1 MEHRFVMF
9 GSGSQPLIY
18 KVPLNRTARLVN
30 EYPNRNVGV
39 FATLKDAR
47 EAALAFIEQVEANSK
62 SKVSLFS
69 TEPSPDSAALRRRL
83 WELTEDRVKT
93 FKP

>member
-1 MEHRFVMF
+1 MF

-47 EAALAFIEQVEANSK
+47 EAALAFIEQVEARSRLQLD
-62 SKVSLFS
+62 SI
-69 TEPSPDSAALRRRL
+69 SAA
-83 WELTEDRVKT
+83 
-93 FKP
+93 